1 LNTKFN
7 ALAIFIRN
15 GHLCERVQLGN
26 EFEELKIQMEKY
38 RLVRREEEIQRQDE
52 GLKKLFNAS
61 AKGALSLVSTIK
73 QFAKEKEASKDDG
86 ASEKVDKFRRDMA
99 EQRQKE
105 LEKKAE
111 EADLQEKL
119 KKENQ
124 AIELALLREKT
135 QMKRAGGRGR
145 GGRK

>member
-1 LNTKFN
+1 LGN
-7 ALAIFIRN
+7 FIRN

-26 EFEELKIQMEKY
+26 EFEELKLQMEKY
-38 RLVRREEEIQRQDE
+38 RLARREEEHQRQDE
-52 GLKKLFNAS
+52 GLKKLLNAS

-73 QFAKEKEASKDDG
+73 QFTKEKEASKDDG
-86 ASEKVDKFRRDMA
+86 ASEKIDKFRRDMA

-111 EADLQEKL
+111 EANLQEKL

>member
-1 LNTKFN
+1 
-7 ALAIFIRN
+7 
-15 GHLCERVQLGN
+15 
-26 EFEELKIQMEKY
+26 MEKY